1 MAMAGLQYVTLLDD
15 KRTHL
20 LAPGERTECG
30 LPIPIHGG
38 AELFHD
44 APGDV
49 CKDCTKHSDKLA
61 ELAPAEP
68 EPVVVPEPEPT
79 LAKAEPTPAKETSA
93 KATAKEKK

>member
-1 MAMAGLQYVTLLDD
+1 MSGLQYVTLLDD

-49 CKDCTKHSDKLA
+49 CKDCTKHADKLE

-68 EPVVVPEPEPT
+68 EPVVAPEP
-79 LAKAEPTPAKETSA
+79 EPTPAKETPA
-93 KATAKEKK
+93 KSTAKEKK